1 MPVPFGA
8 MEMPAALTETLSGLM
23 MGAFPK
29 TLSMTRDQLKM
40 LGHDNVVS
48 EAAIAEGRTLQGLG
62 NEPRAIESVV
72 PSYLYRFRKHGQF
85 DRDSRLA

>member
-1 MPVPFGA
+1 M
-8 MEMPAALTETLSGLM
+8 GL
-23 MGAFPK
+23 FPRS
-29 TLSMTRDQLKM
+29 LLLTRDQLRL

-48 EAAIAEGRTLQGLG
+48 AEAEAEGRTLRDLG